1 MACLDAITMVLK
13 IDGEFKMVSHGIL
26 DRKGIGLDLV
36 KTVSRMMSVLQQA
49 RQAGAATKGDFVF
62 GCVL

>member
-1 MACLDAITMVLK
+1 MGNT
-13 IDGEFKMVSHGIL
+13 KMVSHGIL
-26 DRKGIGLDLV
+26 DRKGVGLDPV